1 MTKENM
7 RRPHT
12 AGPQRHSHGGF
23 TATVK
28 PGCKRLGVF
37 WRLGEW
43 RGRDPQSKVIR
54 ISKVRVPRSRG
65 CFCHS
70 IKLGFGVRVIS
81 KAKISL
87 GCSLVLLEMNDE
99 FRLSNTLFDINF

>member
-54 ISKVRVPRSRG
+54 IRG

-99 FRLSNTLFDINF
+99 FRLSDTLFDINF

>member
-1 MTKENM
+1 MQATHG
-7 RRPHT
+7 RAPASQPRWLH
-12 AGPQRHSHGGF
+12 RHSEARLQAAWCILAIRGV
-23 TATVK
+23 AW
-28 PGCKRLGVF
+28 KRPAEQGYSNIF
-37 WRLGEW
+37 
-43 RGRDPQSKVIR
+43 
-54 ISKVRVPRSRG
+54 KVRVPRSRG